1 MCLSTFPATCYL
13 TRQRFVKRHFL
24 RAGFTSLPTH
34 PSSHRLCRLAADP
47 VLAEIANGQV
57 QRIVH
62 DAQEH
67 GEQEVPSQD
76 RCHEPRSS
84 AALLNIVSRRL
95 KHIPRRQ
102 NMDTH
107 HLQRRAS
114 SHSSLSKGPEGRS
127 KQRETETRRDE
138 NQEVDDVH
146 LQSGDDEEDVQ
157 DSACDQEESCVS
169 ECQSTGVSVP
179 RYEEDSLTKTGQEF
193 RSSEAFCK
201 VASG

>member
-1 MCLSTFPATCYL
+1 
-13 TRQRFVKRHFL
+13 
-24 RAGFTSLPTH
+24 
-34 PSSHRLCRLAADP
+34 
-47 VLAEIANGQV
+47 
-57 QRIVH
+57 
-62 DAQEH
+62 
-67 GEQEVPSQD
+67 
-76 RCHEPRSS
+76 
-84 AALLNIVSRRL
+84 
-95 KHIPRRQ
+95 
-102 NMDTH
+102 MDTH

-179 RYEEDSLTKTGQEF
+179 RYEGFVVDHGVDCDGGGSVVGGISLLPEF
-193 RSSEAFCK
+193 
-201 VASG
+201 GPP